1 MTSDDGNTRVF
12 ERNMACV
19 DVLAVACEH
28 DHGELDF
35 DDPRRSIEAVETAAL
50 RLLGTDP
57 YWHDTNVA
65 ALAMMAAN
73 MFRILVGEDD
83 IGRVREVLEK
93 ERAYWT
99 HFSGRQNGG
108 V

>member
-1 MTSDDGNTRVF
+1 MTMKDSHTRVT

-28 DHGELDF
+28 DHGTLDF
-35 DDPRRSIEAVETAAL
+35 DDPRRRIAAVETAAL
-50 RLLGTDP
+50 RLIED
-57 YWHDTNVA
+57 HDWEDGVA

-73 MFRILVGEDD
+73 MFRILAGEDD
-83 IGRVREVLEK
+83 IDRVREVLEK
-93 ERAYWT
+93 QRAYW
-99 HFSGRQNGG
+99 SQWGDRRPRG